1 MQRTSINDLVKKAKS
16 EIEELSVDEL
26 KDEISEKAPV
36 LVDIRD
42 FRERLLEGTIPGA
55 ISAPRGMI
63 EWWFDPDS
71 PYHKAEFTFGKRYIV
86 FCSLGWRSALATS
99 SLKDLGFSNVAH
111 LEHGFTGWV
120 DANEQV
126 ERVTSGEKWFKNEGD
141 IRSSLEITKEN

>member
-16 EIEELSVDEL
+16 EIEELSIDQV
-26 KDEISEKAPV
+26 KDEISENAAL

-71 PYHKAEFTFGKRYIV
+71 PYHKPDFTFEKRYIL

-99 SLKDLGFSNVAH
+99 ALKDLGFSNVAH
-111 LEHGFTGWV
+111 LAEGFTGWI
-120 DANEQV
+120 DSNEQI
-126 ERVTSGEKWFKNEGD
+126 EEITSGEKWFNNKDD
-141 IRSSLEITKEN
+141 IKSSIEITKE

>member
-16 EIEELSVDEL
+16 EIEELSVEEL
-26 KDEISEKAPV
+26 KDEISEKGPV

-71 PYHKAEFTFGKRYIV
+71 PYHKAEFTFGNVTLFLFSR
-86 FCSLGWRSALATS
+86 LA
-99 SLKDLGFSNVAH
+99 FSISDIHA
-111 LEHGFTGWV
+111 
-120 DANEQV
+120 
-126 ERVTSGEKWFKNEGD
+126 EKLRF
-141 IRSSLEITKEN
+141 L